1 MSIKSELKK
10 FVLKA
15 PVIRDIF
22 ALIVGCINGIIYAI
36 ENPEFDR
43 TQFIKDMEV
52 KGNKNES

>member
-1 MSIKSELKK
+1 MSVKTELKK

-22 ALIVGCINGIIYAI
+22 ALIVGCINGILYAI

-43 TQFIKDMEV
+43 TQFLKDMEV
-52 KGNKNES
+52 KGKNYE